1 MGISKRM
8 KTIKREDYI
17 KQISTFIDKPVIKI
31 IAGLRRSG
39 KSTILKQL
47 IAELNNRGVNKKN
60 ILFIDMESLSSDFIK
75 DYKDL
80 NKYVEKYFSQNKNKK
95 LYLFIDEV
103 QKIAEWEKT
112 VNSLFKTDRYDIYLT
127 GSNAYLLSSELA
139 TFLSGRYIEFPVYP
153 LSFKE
158 FLDFRGSKKTSLKK
172 EFELYRRYGGLPA
185 IHQLELEDEYIYPY
199 INSIYNTILL
209 KDIVARNDIRNVS
222 LLENITRFVFDNI
235 GNNFSA
241 KSIADYLK
249 SQNIKIGTDTAV
261 NYLRHLVSAY
271 LLYKA
276 MRFDIKGKKLLEINE
291 KYFLGDIGIR
301 HALLGYRELDIS
313 GILENIVYL
322 ELLRR
327 GYKVNIGKLQNAEID
342 FIATKQNSLIY
353 LQVAYLLAS
362 KDTIKREF
370 ESLLQIKDNY
380 PKFVLSMDEDFGND
394 YKGIKRI
401 NIVNFLLEPIKKQSL

>member
-1 MGISKRM
+1 M

-17 KQISTFIDKPVIKI
+17 KQIAAFIDKPVIKI

-47 IAELNNRGVNKKN
+47 IEELNKRGANKKN
-60 ILFIDMESLSSDFIK
+60 ILFIDMESLSNDFIK
-75 DYKDL
+75 DYKNL
-80 NKYVEKYFSQNKNKK
+80 NKYIEKYFSQNKNKR

-103 QKIAEWEKT
+103 QKISEWEKT
-112 VNSLFKTDRYDIYLT
+112 VNSLFKSNRYDIYLT

-139 TFLSGRYIEFPVYP
+139 TFLSGRYIEFPVYS

-209 KDIVARNDIRNVS
+209 KDIVVRNDIRNVS

-276 MRFDIKGKKLLEINE
+276 MRFDIKGKRLLEINE

-353 LQVAYLLAS
+353 LQVTYLLAS

-401 NIVNFLLEPIKKQSL
+401 NIIDFLKSSSLI

>member
-1 MGISKRM
+1 M
-8 KTIKREDYI
+8 KLIKRQNYI
-17 KQISTFIDKPVIKI
+17 DQIGCFIAKPVIKI
-31 IAGLRRSG
+31 ITGLRRSG
-39 KSTILKQL
+39 KSTIMQQL
-47 IAELNNRGVNKKN
+47 IRHLLDSGVSKKN
-60 ILFIDMESLSSDFIK
+60 VLFIDMELLSNDYIEN
-75 DYKDL
+75 YKDL
-80 NKYVEKYFSQNKNKK
+80 NSYVEKYFSKNSNKK

-103 QKIAEWEKT
+103 QKIAEWEKAI
-112 VNSLFKTDRYDIYLT
+112 NSLFKTGHYDIYLT

-139 TFLSGRYIEFPVYP
+139 TFLAGRYIEFPIYT
-153 LSFKE
+153 LSFQE
-158 FLDFRGSKKTSLKK
+158 FLDFRAKKKTTLKK

-199 INSIYNTILL
+199 VSSIYSTILL
-209 KDIVARNDIRNVS
+209 KDIVARNDIRSVT
-222 LLENITRFVFDNI
+222 LLENIIRFVFDNI
-235 GNNFSA
+235 GSTFSA

-261 NYLRHLVSAY
+261 NYLRHLTASY
-271 LLYKA
+271 LAYKA
-276 MRFDIKGKKLLEINE
+276 ERFDIKGKRLLEINE

-301 HALLGYRELDIS
+301 HALLGYRESDIS

-327 GYKVNIGKLQNAEID
+327 GYKVNIGKLPNAEID

-353 LQVAYLLAS
+353 IQVAYLLAS

-370 ESLLQIKDNY
+370 GSLLEIKDNY
-380 PKFVLSMDEDFGND
+380 PKFVLSMDEDFGSD

-401 NIVNFLLEPIKKQSL
+401 NLIDFLLDTSL

>member
-1 MGISKRM
+1 M

-17 KQISTFIDKPVIKI
+17 KQISAFIDKPVIKI

-39 KSTILKQL
+39 KSTILKQ
-47 IAELNNRGVNKKN
+47 IITELNNRRVNKKN
-60 ILFIDMESLSSDFIK
+60 ILFIDMESLSNDYIK
-75 DYKDL
+75 DYKNL
-80 NKYVEKYFSQNKNKK
+80 NKCVEKYFSQNKNKR
-95 LYLFIDEV
+95 LYLVIDEV
-103 QKIAEWEKT
+103 QKITEWEKT

-353 LQVAYLLAS
+353 LQVTYLLAS

-401 NIVNFLLEPIKKQSL
+401 NIVDFLKSSSPLPLSF